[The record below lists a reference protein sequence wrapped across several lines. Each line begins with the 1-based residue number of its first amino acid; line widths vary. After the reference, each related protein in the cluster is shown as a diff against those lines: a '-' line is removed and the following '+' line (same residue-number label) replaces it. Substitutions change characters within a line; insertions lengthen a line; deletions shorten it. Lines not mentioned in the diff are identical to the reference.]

1 MINLAIDPP
10 NEKQKLLLKAR
21 KKYIGY
27 GGARGGGKSWGIRTK
42 AILAGLRYPGITMV
56 IVRKTYPEL
65 LNNHINIMRAQT
77 AGFAKYNEKERTLKF
92 ANGSKIIFQYCATDA
107 DLDNFQGQEFDLI
120 FIDEATQLSEFQLDQ
135 IKATLRGVNDF
146 PKRIYYTCNPGGK
159 GHDYIKRLFITKKY
173 KTGENPD
180 DYEFIQSLVT
190 DNVALMKKQP
200 DYIEQLRSL
209 PPKLRDA
216 WLHGSWDLF
225 EGQVFEDFVDNP
237 EGYETRQHTH
247 VINPF
252 KIPKDWEIYRSFDFG
267 FAKPFSVGWWAV
279 DYQGVL
285 YRFMEMYGV
294 AREPDGTV
302 RPDEGIK
309 WEPDRI
315 FSEIH
320 RIENDHPLLK
330 GRSIYGPAD
339 PSIWDKSRGKS
350 IYDTSVENYVM
361 WTPGDNHRISGWMQL
376 HYRLRFDEGGY
387 PMMYVFKNCTEFI
400 RTIPLLEYSKTR
412 PEDVDTTQE
421 DHIADETR
429 YMCMSRPLSPQ
440 KKEETDEASVL
451 IDDPLDMMKRR

>member
-1 MINLAIDPP
+1 MILTIDSPNAKQALA
-10 NEKQKLLLKAR
+10 LKAR
-21 KKYIGY
+21 KKYVGY
-27 GGARGGGKSWGIRTK
+27 GGARGGGKSWFVRTK
-42 AILAGLRYPGITMV
+42 SMLAALRYPGIKVM

-65 LNNHINIMRAQT
+65 LNNHINIMRVQT
-77 AGFAKYNEKERTLKF
+77 VGFARYNEKERTLKF
-92 ANGSKIIFQYCATDA
+92 TNGSTVIYQYCATDA
-107 DLDNFQGQEFDLI
+107 DLDNFQGQEYDLI
-120 FIDEATQLSEFQLDQ
+120 FIDEATQLSEFQLEQ
-135 IKATLRGVNDF
+135 IKACLRGVNDF

-173 KTGENPD
+173 KPGEDPN

-190 DNVALMKKQP
+190 DNVALMKSQP
-200 DYIEQLRSL
+200 DYVNQLKAL

-237 EGYETRQHTH
+237 DGYETRQNTH

-252 KIPKDWEIYRSFDFG
+252 PIPRDWEIYRSFDFG

-279 DYQGVL
+279 DYQGRL
-285 YRFMEMYGV
+285 YRFMELYGC

-309 WEPDRI
+309 WEPDKI

-339 PSIWDKSRGKS
+339 PSIWDKSRGES
-350 IYDTSVENYVM
+350 IYDMSMRNYVN
-361 WTPGDNHRISGWMQL
+361 WVRGDNHRIAGWMQV
-376 HYRLRFDEGGY
+376 HYRLRFNESGY
-387 PMMYVFKNCTEFI
+387 PMLYVFKNCKEFI
-400 RTIPLLEYSKTR
+400 RTIPLLEYSKTK

-421 DHIADETR
+421 DHIADEVR
-429 YMCMSRPLSPQ
+429 YMCMSRPLAPA
-440 KKEETDEASVL
+440 KENPKEETANYL
-451 IDDPLDMMKRR
+451 DDPLDLMSKKR